1 MSRHLICDNNW
12 TWIGL
17 SSQCRLGQEVA
28 RCCKKTSCFF
38 IRFCFPTLVLMMWKL
53 IDLFLNFLKTFKK
66 LLVCWDC
73 LFLQYWIEIL
83 ILTTLLKIIPKK
95 SEPYSFYNVSFFW
108 GCHLSLPNDIAW
120 NTVFIFGLV
129 LLPASWI
136 SEISYRNRYLG
147 PSLAVSLE
155 LTELVPLPHSNG
167 RSTCYSNRLRDFSIT
182 IPGC

>member
-1 MSRHLICDNNW
+1 MSRHLICGNNW
-12 TWIGL
+12 TWIGP
-17 SSQCRLGQEVA
+17 SSYCRLGQEVA
-28 RCCKKTSCFF
+28 HCCKKTHLVFYQVLFSNSGANDVK
-38 IRFCFPTLVLMMWKL
+38 IDRFVLE
-53 IDLFLNFLKTFKK
+53 LFENFKK

-108 GCHLSLPNDIAW
+108 GCHLSLRNDIAW